1 MGKAKKTLTRRTV
14 GGTSPVGAA
23 AAAAE
28 TATATAALVTRSDN
42 VVAKLNSL
50 DAQKRLAALIMLH
63 DLLIQNQ
70 WRPEAL
76 TKLASQET
84 LTALSVRLLD
94 TNVDVM
100 KQTVLCLTTM
110 CRLEAAVADRV
121 HAMGIDTTAVQL
133 IASASTGGGGGG
145 GDDTATC
152 MLLEL
157 VHVVFTAA
165 SVASAKAMQGALAA
179 MVLQHSARLRHDVA
193 WAQFVCNLVLSQQR
207 DDVGDGLGQLLHVG
221 RLHDAL
227 KDVVQPSTCGPDA
240 HVHTFLLAILLHV
253 LTAHATSPPPPS
265 PSSSSSLSSSLT
277 THGDSDDEVISTVF
291 SMLIERVGIETAAS
305 NTTVPIMTTVRTAS
319 RAATRMCG
327 ILLDSRRRHP
337 VLERLLRTYGNAGLV
352 TGVLNHLKTALGSAG
367 RYATAVARLAL
378 GTTTSDTA
386 LTDQLDVCEQLLH
399 DVGECATWLASDPPP
414 KLAVVFEGD

>member
-1 MGKAKKTLTRRTV
+1 
-14 GGTSPVGAA
+14 
-23 AAAAE
+23 
-28 TATATAALVTRSDN
+28 
-42 VVAKLNSL
+42 
-50 DAQKRLAALIMLH
+50 
-63 DLLIQNQ
+63 
-70 WRPEAL
+70 
-76 TKLASQET
+76 
-84 LTALSVRLLD
+84 
-94 TNVDVM
+94 
-100 KQTVLCLTTM
+100 
-110 CRLEAAVADRV
+110 
-121 HAMGIDTTAVQL
+121 
-133 IASASTGGGGGG
+133 
-145 GDDTATC
+145 
-152 MLLEL
+152 
-157 VHVVFTAA
+157 
-165 SVASAKAMQGALAA
+165 
-179 MVLQHSARLRHDVA
+179 LRHDVA
-193 WAQFVCNLVLSQQR
+193 WARFVCNLVLSQQR

-227 KDVVQPSTCGPDA
+227 KDVVQPGSCGPDA

-291 SMLIERVGIETAAS
+291 SMLIERVGSETAAS
-305 NTTVPIMTTVRTAS
+305 DTTVPIMTTVRTAS

-337 VLERLLRTYGNAGLV
+337 VLERLLRTYGGAGLA

-367 RYATAVARLAL
+367 RYATAVASLAH
-378 GTTTSDTA
+378 GTTTADTA

>member
-1 MGKAKKTLTRRTV
+1 
-14 GGTSPVGAA
+14 
-23 AAAAE
+23 
-28 TATATAALVTRSDN
+28 
-42 VVAKLNSL
+42 
-50 DAQKRLAALIMLH
+50 
-63 DLLIQNQ
+63 
-70 WRPEAL
+70 
-76 TKLASQET
+76 
-84 LTALSVRLLD
+84 
-94 TNVDVM
+94 
-100 KQTVLCLTTM
+100 
-110 CRLEAAVADRV
+110 
-121 HAMGIDTTAVQL
+121 
-133 IASASTGGGGGG
+133 
-145 GDDTATC
+145 

-165 SVASAKAMQGALAA
+165 SSASAKAMQGALAA

-207 DDVGDGLGQLLHVG
+207 DNVGDGLGQLLHVG

-227 KDVVQPSTCGPDA
+227 KDVVQPGSCGPDA

-253 LTAHATSPPPPS
+253 LTAHATSPTPPS

-291 SMLIERVGIETAAS
+291 SMLIERVGSETAAS
-305 NTTVPIMTTVRTAS
+305 DTTVPIMTTVRTAS

-337 VLERLLRTYGNAGLV
+337 VLERLLRTYGNAGLA

-367 RYATAVARLAL
+367 RYATAVASLAH
-378 GTTTSDTA
+378 GTTTADTA